1 MDRDFEIYVHIPF
14 CMKKCGYCAFLSAPS
29 DPETR
34 NSYIRA
40 LLHEIRL
47 AAAQMNGEEQAVSV
61 FFGGGTPPLLPAE
74 QIAEIMGELKTSFRI
89 RKDAEITIEANPGTL
104 SAEKLNSYRECGIN
118 RLSMGLQSPEE
129 EELKCLGRIH
139 DYGQF
144 LESFRAARAEGFD
157 NINVDLMYA
166 IPGQTAEGWR
176 NNLNIVA
183 SLGPEHISAYGLM
196 IEEGTQFHKLAEE
209 DKLPLPDE
217 EEEYRMYED
226 TAQVLSAFG
235 YRQYEIS
242 NYALPGRECRH
253 NTGYWTRRDYLGLGI
268 GAASLFRG
276 ERFSNTSSI
285 EEYLREAGDLEK
297 IRRERVSLGRKDE
310 IEEFMFLGLRMTEGI
325 SKREFR
331 VKFGVSVETVYQTVL
346 DRYISAGLLEDNGER
361 IFLTR
366 PGIHISNTVMADF
379 LL

>member
-14 CMKKCGYCAFLSAPS
+14 CVRKCGYCAFLSAPS
-29 DPETR
+29 DTETR
-34 NSYIRA
+34 KSYTRT
-40 LLHEIRL
+40 LLREIRL
-47 AAAQMNGEEQAVSV
+47 AAAQMTGEEQAVSV
-61 FFGGGTPPLLPAE
+61 FFGGGTPSLLPAE
-74 QIAEIMGELKTSFRI
+74 QIAEIMRELKASFRI
-89 RKDAEITIEANPGTL
+89 RKDAEISIEANPGTL
-104 SAEKLNSYRECGIN
+104 SREKLGIYRECGIN
-118 RLSMGLQSPEE
+118 RLSMGLQSPAE

-144 LESFRAARAEGFD
+144 LESFRAARSEGFD

-176 NNLNIVA
+176 NNLNIVG

-196 IEEGTQFHKLAEE
+196 IEEGTPFHKLAEE
-209 DKLPLPDE
+209 EKLPLPDE

-253 NTGYWTRRDYLGLGI
+253 NIGYWTRRDYLGLGI

-276 ERFSNTSSI
+276 ERFSNTSSL
-285 EEYLREAGDLEK
+285 EEYLREAGNPER
-297 IRRERVSLGRKDE
+297 IRRERVSLDRKDE

-325 SKREFR
+325 SKTEFR
-331 VKFGVSVETVYQTVL
+331 DKFGTSVETVYQAVL
-346 DRYISAGLLEDNGER
+346 DRYISAGLLEDKEER

>member
-14 CMKKCGYCAFLSAPS
+14 CIKKCGYCAFLSAPS

-40 LLHEIRL
+40 LLREIRL

-61 FFGGGTPPLLPAE
+61 FFGGGTPSLLPAE
-74 QIAEIMGELKTSFRI
+74 QIAEIMRELKASFRI

-118 RLSMGLQSPEE
+118 RLSIGLQSPAE

-144 LESFRAARAEGFD
+144 LESFRAARSEGFD

-176 NNLNIVA
+176 KNLNVVG

-196 IEEGTQFHKLAEE
+196 IEEGTPFHKLAEE
-209 DKLPLPDE
+209 EKLPLPDE

-253 NTGYWTRRDYLGLGI
+253 NIGYWTRRDYLGLGI

-276 ERFSNTSSI
+276 ERFSNTSSL
-285 EEYLREAGDLEK
+285 EEYLREAGNPER
-297 IRRERVSLGRKDE
+297 IRRERVSLDRKGE
-310 IEEFMFLGLRMTEGI
+310 IEEFMFLGPRTQRGI
-325 SKREFR
+325 SEKGIPG
-331 VKFGVSVETVYQTVL
+331 KFGVSFVETVLSRRSGQIYF
-346 DRYISAGLLEDNGER
+346 RGPSER
-361 IFLTR
+361 Q
-366 PGIHISNTVMADF
+366 
-379 LL
+379 